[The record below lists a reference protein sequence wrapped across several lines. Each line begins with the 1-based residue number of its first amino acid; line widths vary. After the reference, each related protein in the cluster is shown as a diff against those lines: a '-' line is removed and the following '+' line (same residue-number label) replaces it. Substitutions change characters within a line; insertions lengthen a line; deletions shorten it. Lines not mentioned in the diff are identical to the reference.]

1 MQRAE
6 KAATSLV
13 KDVLEAQAKERE
25 RREELEKELA
35 AKEEEREKRA
45 DEREQKFMESMTTMM
60 SVMSQFLGSSMMFGF
75 PPAYMPS
82 ASPPVTAIP
91 PPQAPLMYPYM
102 GAPFPGPTP
111 TTAISQVATTT
122 VAPSSTTLSI
132 STEEGDDEDS

>member
-1 MQRAE
+1 MKRVE

-13 KDVLEAQAKERE
+13 KDVLEAQAKERK
-25 RREELEKELA
+25 RREKLEKELA
-35 AKEEEREKRA
+35 AKEEERDKRA

-75 PPAYMPS
+75 PLAYMPS

-91 PPQAPLMYPYM
+91 PPQAPLTYPHM
-102 GAPFPGPTP
+102 GAPFPGLTP
-111 TTAISQVATTT
+111 TTAISQVATTM
-122 VAPSSTTLSI
+122 APSSDTLSI

>member
-60 SVMSQFLGSSMMFGF
+60 SVMSQFLGSSMMFDF

-82 ASPPVTAIP
+82 ASPRD
-91 PPQAPLMYPYM
+91 
-102 GAPFPGPTP
+102 GH
-111 TTAISQVATTT
+111 
-122 VAPSSTTLSI
+122 PSSSGTINVPLHGSPFSRTNPKNCYLTGSNNNCGTFI
-132 STEEGDDEDS
+132 SHPFNQHRRG